1 MTHTEQRVHHLVR
14 GVGKWQ
20 SPRRLGGGARGGSL
34 LASQAGAVVDSAAEI
49 KEAVEDTF
57 SRGDSVW

>member
-1 MTHTEQRVHHLVR
+1 VHHLVR

-49 KEAVEDTF
+49 KEAVEDTL